1 MCCCRCWQLVL
12 VSTETTPV
20 NARLEPPVDMA
31 ELAVQLP
38 SAPTTA
44 AQARARF
51 FNSGNAF
58 NIVLPA
64 VPACAFEDVAAQALA
79 ATRSAWF
86 DCDQS
91 PALGCDFVATT
102 PLMLARYGRVS
113 PGGSLAVDAVATG
126 LIGYVIAGDAYC
138 SGGDAELMLA
148 AGDVVLL
155 PGGPRYRLHGG
166 ANGALLWFV
175 GNQPQLAFDGSR
187 PGLPPLG
194 AIDVVHY
201 PAAEISRQLAL
212 LLDAGSN
219 ETTSGHALIFSSE
232 RHEAGRNLMPT
243 LTLSLN
249 TLPPQAAQRA
259 HRHNSAA
266 ITLIIQGRGCHS
278 MVAGQRCDWV
288 PWSTMVTPPG
298 APHSHHNDGD
308 ERALF
313 LIVQDGGLH
322 YHARTMDFEFLPM
335 A

>member
-1 MCCCRCWQLVL
+1 MD
-12 VSTETTPV
+12 
-20 NARLEPPVDMA
+20 ARLAPPVDMA
-31 ELAVQLP
+31 DLPVQLP

-64 VPACAFEDVAAQALA
+64 VPARAFDEVAAQALA

-91 PALGCDFVATT
+91 AALGCDFAATT
-102 PLMLARYGRVS
+102 PLMLARYARVA
-113 PGGSLAVDAVATG
+113 PGDSLAVDAVATG

-166 ANGALLWFV
+166 ASGALLWLV

-187 PGLPPLG
+187 PGRPPL
-194 AIDVVHY
+194 AAVDVVHY
-201 PAAEISRQLAL
+201 PAAEIARQLDAL
-212 LLDAGSN
+212 FAAGRN
-219 ETTSGHALIFSSE
+219 DTTSGHALIFSSA

-266 ITLIIQGRGCHS
+266 ITLIVQGQGCHS
-278 MVAGQRCDWV
+278 MVAGQRCDWT
-288 PWSTMVTPPG
+288 PWTTMVTPPG
-298 APHSHHNDGD
+298 APHSHHNDG
-308 ERALF
+308 EGRALF

-322 YHARTMDFEFLPM
+322 YHARTMGFEFLAP
-335 A
+335 ADPSEHTAT

>member
-1 MCCCRCWQLVL
+1 M
-12 VSTETTPV
+12 
-20 NARLEPPVDMA
+20 NAPLSPAIDMA
-31 ELAVQLP
+31 DLPVQHP

-44 AQARARF
+44 AQSRARF

-64 VPACAFEDVAAQALA
+64 VPARMFDDVAARALA
-79 ATRSAWF
+79 ATHSAWF

-91 PALGCDFVATT
+91 AELGGDVAATT
-102 PLMLARYGRVS
+102 PLMLARYARVA
-113 PGGSLAVDAVATG
+113 PGDSLAVDAVATG

-166 ANGALLWFV
+166 AVGALLWLV

-187 PGLPPLG
+187 PGLPPLA

-201 PAAEISRQLAL
+201 PAAEIARQLEL
-212 LLDAGSN
+212 LFDAGSN
-219 ETTSGHALIFSSE
+219 DATSGQALIFSSE
-232 RHEAGRNLMPT
+232 RHEAARNVMPT

-266 ITLIIQGRGCHS
+266 ITLIVQGQGCHS
-278 MVAGQRCDWV
+278 MVAGRRCDWA
-288 PWSTMVTPPG
+288 PWSTTVTPPG

-322 YHARTMDFEFLPM
+322 YHARTMGFEFLAP
-335 A
+335 ATPCESTAA